1 MIRKIYG
8 AGAIVMVVCWLVI
21 ANPKPSFSGAWVMD
35 RERSFG
41 QPANMQQTMTISQT
55 EDQIEVETKLIM
67 PDSERSVKDTYILDG
82 KERNFTPPL
91 PLNAPPN
98 APAAKG
104 KRTATWLP
112 NATGILV
119 TDVTTSES
127 PKGPVTTQIMRKWTL
142 SGDGELTITMFI
154 DGPNG
159 SYETKRIFLK
169 K

>member
-1 MIRKIYG
+1 MIRKMTTACAAVLIF
-8 AGAIVMVVCWLVI
+8 CLVAM
-21 ANPKPSFSGAWVMD
+21 ANPKPNFTGGWIMD
-35 RERSFG
+35 RGRSFG
-41 QPANMQQTMTISQT
+41 QPANMQQTMTVTQA

-67 PDSERSVKDTYILDG
+67 PDSERTVKDTYVLDG
-82 KERNFTPPL
+82 KERDFTPPL
-91 PLNAPPN
+91 PLNTPPN
-98 APAAKG
+98 TPAAKG

-119 TDVTTSES
+119 TDVTTSET

-142 SGDGELTITMFI
+142 TGDGELTITMFI

-159 SYETKRIFLK
+159 SYEAKRIFLK